1 MISFIE
7 YVKINI
13 KKLSIRQIVMYAL
26 METILLLLFGIILS
40 VININIKIYIP
51 DYIFIIVT
59 VEIFEMISAIKK
71 TITVKK
77 ELFLEIL
84 FWLKFTIFSVISYIY
99 ILIILQMPLFDTQLF
114 LFNNL
119 KFTTLITM
127 VLMAGLDSL
136 LDLIYDN
143 EED

>member
-13 KKLSIRQIVMYAL
+13 RKLSIRQIVMYAL
-26 METILLLLFGIILS
+26 METILLLLVGMFLT
-40 VININIKIYIP
+40 VINTNIKIYLP

-71 TITVKK
+71 TNQIKSHIFFETM
-77 ELFLEIL
+77 

-99 ILIILQMPLFDTQLF
+99 IIIILQIPLFENKLF

-127 VLMAGLDSL
+127 LLMVGLDFV
-136 LDLIYDN
+136 LDLLYEN
-143 EED
+143 EEE